1 VRRDELVAGQQYFYR
16 VTETGAPP
24 FVGSFVAPPAPG
36 TPFRFAFIGDT
47 QFYGEDQ
54 RRDTRAVVQQIA
66 AFDPQ
71 LVISPGDLVASE
83 PGPDGPGGWNQPEQG
98 RFNVLFGLIDH
109 YYYRIGSVAFVHLYT
124 GTTDGYDYEGILNS
138 QTQWLSD
145 TLRGL
150 AAEPTV
156 LWKVVVL
163 HRGPFSQGANH
174 PTDGVAFYNG
184 GNAGRSSWGDLWRR
198 HGVDLV
204 LVGHNHN
211 FTLAEHSGIRYVTSC
226 GGAPPHGLREPWDA
240 TTLYAESVC
249 TADLFRVGARTL
261 SMEARRVDGTII
273 PQATFAMCHAD
284 ADCSELPNPCSQD
297 VQWACARPVCRSTCV
312 PFAPPSDAGVVFEDA
327 AVVPADD
334 AAAAPDASPASDA
347 APSPDAS
354 ARADAA
360 VPAVRDAGAA
370 FVEPGVGC
378 ACGVSRP
385 SLFDP
390 IVIAVLA
397 LLFRRKTRV

>member
-1 VRRDELVAGQQYFYR
+1 MRRDELVAGQQYFYR

-226 GGAPPHGLREPWDA
+226 GGAGCASRGTRPRSTRRASAPRIYSAWVHARCRWRPGASTARSSRRRPSRCAMRTPTARSCRIPAPRTSSGRARGQCAGRRACRSRRRRTRAWCSRMQQWCLPMMPPRPPMRRPRATPHLLPTPLREP
-240 TTLYAESVC
+240 TRLC
-249 TADLFRVGARTL
+249 
-261 SMEARRVDGTII
+261 RRC
-273 PQATFAMCHAD
+273 AMRAPRSSSPVS
-284 ADCSELPNPCSQD
+284 A
-297 VQWACARPVCRSTCV
+297 VRAACP
-312 PFAPPSDAGVVFEDA
+312 
-327 AVVPADD
+327 VPAY
-334 AAAAPDASPASDA
+334 SIRS
-347 APSPDAS
+347 
-354 ARADAA
+354 
-360 VPAVRDAGAA
+360 
-370 FVEPGVGC
+370 
-378 ACGVSRP
+378 
-385 SLFDP
+385 
-390 IVIAVLA
+390 
-397 LLFRRKTRV
+397 